1 MAEGLGLKREID
13 QIARDKGINADE
25 IIGALEEA
33 MKQAARREHG
43 QEIEID
49 AKYNEELGE
58 VELFEFREV
67 IETVTDNKSE
77 ITLSAA
83 RELDP
88 QAEIG
93 DEIGV
98 KMDTTGFG
106 RILAQTAK
114 QVIIQRIREAERE
127 NVYEEYK
134 DRKGEV
140 VNGIVRRFEKGSI
153 IVDLGRTEAVLPLKE
168 QVPRENYRPN
178 DRLRAYVIDVNRA
191 AKGSQII
198 LSRTCIE
205 MLTKLFEQEVP
216 EMYEGIVQ
224 IESSAREPG
233 GRSKIAVVSRDSDVD
248 PVGACVGM
256 KGSRVQSVV
265 QELRGERIDIVPW
278 SPDPAR
284 YVCSALSPAQ
294 VSKVIIDDAER
305 SMDVI
310 VPDDQLSLAIGRKGQ
325 NVRLA
330 VQLTGWRIDIKSES
344 KMRELAQWLS
354 EAVSVVE
361 GCGDPEADLLL
372 QQGITSLED
381 LSGCDP
387 ELLTSL
393 PGIDEAG
400 GAAIRERAAELAV
413 RKIEEEAARLEEARL
428 EAERAAQEAVEEA
441 AAAEAAAAEV
451 AAQEAAGEGA
461 DASEAVTDEAAATE
475 GADAD
480 EAAATEGADADEAAA
495 TEGADADEA
504 VATEGADADEAVA
517 TEGADADEAKTKGG
531 EAEKSGGADAAS
543 ESAAV
548 GDVEPTL
555 SSTT

>member
-58 VELFEFREV
+58 IELFEFREV
-67 IETVTDNKSE
+67 VESVTDE
-77 ITLSAA
+77 HTQIDLVAA
-83 RELDP
+83 REFDA
-88 QAEIG
+88 QAEVG

-178 DRLRAYVIDVNRA
+178 DRLRAYVIDVNKA

-216 EMYEGIVQ
+216 EMYEGIVR
-224 IESSAREPG
+224 IESAAREPG

-361 GCGDPEADLLL
+361 GCGDPEAELLL

-381 LSGCDP
+381 LSTCIP

-413 RKIEEEAARLEEARL
+413 RKAEEEAARQEEERL
-428 EAERAAQEAVEEA
+428 EAIRMAEEA
-441 AAAEAAAAEV
+441 AAAAAAAAEQ
-451 AAQEAAGEGA
+451 AAASEGVEAEGA
-461 DASEAVTDEAAATE
+461 ELGSADGAEST
-475 GADAD
+475 GAD
-480 EAAATEGADADEAAA
+480 
-495 TEGADADEA
+495 
-504 VATEGADADEAVA
+504 VATE
-517 TEGADADEAKTKGG
+517 
-531 EAEKSGGADAAS
+531 
-543 ESAAV
+543 SAAAGKV
-548 GDVEPTL
+548 DATV